1 MKIPGVKLFKAIKK
15 ALSGIDDRGG
25 WRSIIRDW
33 YPGAWQ
39 NNDEI
44 SKVTALCNFAV
55 YSCVTLIAADIGKM
69 RPLLKKLTAQGI
81 WENANNT
88 AFSPVLRRPN
98 RYQNIIQFVEW
109 WIVSKLCY
117 GNTYVLKEYDGRN
130 VVVALYILNPNL
142 VQVMETDDGSI
153 YYQLSADKINGIE
166 QTVLVPA
173 TQIIHDRMN
182 CLFHPLVGIPPLYAN
197 AIAAS
202 SGLRL
207 QRASSKFFENGSQ
220 PGGILS
226 APGAIS
232 DETADRMKEYFLTEF
247 TGDKVGNIAVLG
259 DGLKFEQMQAT
270 AIDSQLVE
278 QLKLNAE
285 IICSTYH
292 VPPFK
297 IGFADLPA
305 GQTIE
310 VMNQIYYSDCLQSLI
325 ENFELCLD
333 EGLALPDNYGVECDL
348 EKLLRMDNATL
359 YKTLGEAVKGCLM
372 KPNEA
377 RKKINLPPTEGGDT
391 IYMQQQNFSLAAL
404 AKRDAQADPFSTTQP
419 AAPVEAV
426 PATVEPVEPEDD
438 SEDTQKT
445 AQLFALLFDR
455 ELKSYEST

>member
-1 MKIPGVKLFKAIKK
+1 MRIPGAKFFKAFKK
-15 ALSGIDDRGG
+15 ALTLSGIDDRGG

-39 NNDEI
+39 KNEEI
-44 SKVTALCNFAV
+44 SAMTALCNFAV

-69 RPLLKKLTAQGI
+69 RPLLKKKTAQGI
-81 WENANNT
+81 WENT
-88 AFSPVLRRPN
+88 SSSSFSPVLRRPN

-109 WIVSKLCY
+109 WIMSKLCY

-142 VQVMETDDGSI
+142 VQVMETNDGSI
-153 YYQLSADKINGIE
+153 YYQLAADKINGIE
-166 QTVLVPA
+166 ESVLVPA
-173 TQIIHDRMN
+173 SSIIHDRMN

-202 SGLRL
+202 SGITL
-207 QRASSKFFENGSQ
+207 QRASSTFFKNGAQ

-247 TGDKVGNIAVLG
+247 TGDKAGNIAILG

-270 AIDSQLVE
+270 AIDSQFVE
-278 QLKLNAE
+278 QLKLSAD

-297 IGFADLPA
+297 IGFAALPA

-333 EGLALPDNYGVECDL
+333 EGLALPEDYGVECDL

-359 YKTLGEAVKGCLM
+359 YKTLGEAVKGCIM

-377 RKKINLPPTEGGDT
+377 RKKVNLPPTEGGDS

-404 AKRDAQADPFSTTQP
+404 AKRDSQDDPFSTGNPTP
-419 AAPVEAV
+419 
-426 PATVEPVEPEDD
+426 EPEPTVPEVLPAEDD
-438 SEDTQKT
+438 NEDTEKNS
-445 AQLFALLFDR
+445 QLFALYFER
-455 ELKSYEST
+455 ELKSYEA